1 MLNKNIYYTLID
13 KGPRTVKTFINLKTL
28 DFDEAEDS
36 KETEVLELTE
46 QDFEPSNVTNLKF
59 VRYQFVTS
67 IV

>member
-1 MLNKNIYYTLID
+1 MLNKNIYYILID